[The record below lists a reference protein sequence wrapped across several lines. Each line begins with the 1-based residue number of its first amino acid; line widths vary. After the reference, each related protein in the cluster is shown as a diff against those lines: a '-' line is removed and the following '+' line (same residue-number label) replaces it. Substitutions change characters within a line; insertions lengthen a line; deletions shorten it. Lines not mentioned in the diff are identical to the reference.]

1 MQLAAHWKPLIAG
14 AATLLLATALNGVE
28 GRSLSY
34 RMKPSEK
41 SACFYA
47 YIGPDIPLNK
57 DFLQFYY
64 SVETPL
70 SHLRIANHA

>member
-1 MQLAAHWKPLIAG
+1 MRLATHWKLSIAG
-14 AATLLLATALNGVE
+14 AAALLSATAFNGVE

-34 RMKPSEK
+34 RMKPGEK
-41 SACFYA
+41 NACFYA

-64 SVETPL
+64 SVGTPL
-70 SHLRIANHA
+70 ACLYITN